1 MVFIIK
7 YHYGNRS
14 LWKVK
19 VKKKKKKKTLNCQLE
34 SKRFVKEK
42 RWRLK

>member
-1 MVFIIK
+1 MEAVMVFIK

-19 VKKKKKKKTLNCQLE
+19 EKKPLNCQLE

-42 RWRLK
+42 IWRLK

>member
-19 VKKKKKKKTLNCQLE
+19 VKKKKNLNCQLE

>member
-14 LWKVK
+14 LWKEK
-19 VKKKKKKKTLNCQLE
+19 GKKKKPLNCQLE
-34 SKRFVKEK
+34 SKRSVKEK